1 MSDFADVV
9 TSEVVEPLRLV
20 CKILAEEN
28 NSAAFTFFSSLLF
41 QLDDPADEALVL
53 VTVIELSKCAFL
65 GFYFSPVAQTAIN
78 DLLDRAIALSH
89 TMSADNEA
97 H

>member
-9 TSEVVEPLRLV
+9 KSEVIEPLKVV
-20 CKILAEEN
+20 CKVLADDQN
-28 NSAAFTFFSSLLF
+28 NEAFAFFSNLLY
-41 QLDDPADEALVL
+41 QLDDPTDEALVL

-65 GFYFSPVAQTAIN
+65 GFYFSPGAQAAIN
-78 DLLDRAIALSH
+78 NLLDRSIEMSH
-89 TMSADNEA
+89 TMSAGNEA